1 MSWTTAYKAALRQ
14 LPTPE
19 LDGEA
24 LKLENSVTHLRRSND
39 ELKLHGET
47 EKDAASWVGPIIAEN
62 TDVIA
67 KQVQQV
73 ELVKAEI
80 AERGA
85 WGDHGQE
92 TALNGNGVLNDT
104 GMMED
109 EPVQHEQD
117 GEDEER
123 MQVDENS
130 DGVHL

>member
-14 LPTPE
+14 LSTPS
-19 LDGEA
+19 LDGEV

-47 EKDAASWVGPIIAEN
+47 EKDAASWVGPVIAEN
-62 TDVIA
+62 ADVIA

-85 WGDHGQE
+85 WSDHGQE
-92 TALNGNGVLNDT
+92 TALNGNGVLDDA

-109 EPVQHEQD
+109 EPVHDEQG

-123 MQVDENS
+123 MQVDDNS

>member
-1 MSWTTAYKAALRQ
+1 
-14 LPTPE
+14 
-19 LDGEA
+19 
-24 LKLENSVTHLRRSND
+24 
-39 ELKLHGET
+39 
-47 EKDAASWVGPIIAEN
+47 
-62 TDVIA
+62 VIA

-85 WGDHGQE
+85 WSDHGQE
-92 TALNGNGVLNDT
+92 NALNGVGVLNDA

-109 EPVQHEQD
+109 EPVHDEQG

-123 MQVDENS
+123 MQVDDNS